1 MASTLIASNR
11 LELPLLTRP
20 QLERLAAGDAGRVA
34 AELNATI
41 PDAWRDDVRRLAAYR
56 ARQLAERPQDA
67 PWLLR
72 AIVRTDTREVIGY
85 LNFHAGPDD
94 RGMVEI
100 GYTLLPA
107 GRGLGYA
114 IEAVRAAMDW
124 AARTH
129 GIKVLRASVAPDNE
143 RSLNLIRKLGMVKVG
158 EQMDPE
164 DGLEHVYEREVDETD
179 A

>member
-1 MASTLIASNR
+1 MASTLIASER
-11 LELPLLTRP
+11 LELPLLTRS
-20 QLERLAAGDAGRVA
+20 QLERLAAGDAASVA
-34 AELNATI
+34 RELDATI
-41 PDAWRDDVRRLAAYR
+41 PDAWRDGVRRLAAYR
-56 ARQLAERPQDA
+56 ARQLVERPQDA

-72 AIVRTDTREVIGY
+72 AIVRTDTRQVIGY
-85 LNFHAGPDD
+85 LNFHAEPDE

-100 GYTLLPA
+100 GYTLLPDA
-107 GRGLGYA
+107 RGQGYA
-114 IEAVRAAMDW
+114 IEAVRAAMGW

-129 GIKVLRASVAPDNE
+129 GILVLRASVAPDNE

-164 DGLEHVYEREVDETD
+164 DGLEHVYEREVGETD

>member
-1 MASTLIASNR
+1 MTSTLIASER
-11 LELPLLTRP
+11 LELPLLTRL
-20 QLERLAAGDAGRVA
+20 QLERLAAGDAASVA
-34 AELNATI
+34 RELNATI
-41 PDAWRDDVRRLAAYR
+41 PDAWRDGVRRLAAYR

-72 AIVRTDTREVIGY
+72 AIVRTDTRQVIGY
-85 LNFHAGPDD
+85 LNFHAGPDE

-100 GYTLLPA
+100 GYTLLPDA
-107 GRGLGYA
+107 RGQGYA
-114 IEAVRAAMDW
+114 VEAVRAAVGW

-129 GIKVLRASVAPDNE
+129 GIQALRASVAPDNE

-164 DGLEHVYEREVDETD
+164 DGLEHVYEREVGETD